1 MLTAEFILLAAL
13 WGASFLFMRLGA
25 ADFGAIPTAG
35 LRVGLA
41 SLFLLPVFLKPNVRT
56 DFRRHGG
63 PILFLGIFNSG
74 IPSALFAFAVMH
86 VNTGLTAVLNATV
99 PLSGA
104 AVAWLWLGDRPG
116 GSRMA
121 GLAIGFAGV
130 LMLVAGTS
138 GLGTVTI
145 GQAAGA
151 SSWISLLAMLAALA
165 ATLCY
170 GFAASF
176 TKRHLQGVHPLATAT
191 GSQIGATL
199 ALALPAWWWWP
210 RTAPGQ
216 DAWAAIGSVALL
228 CTAIAYI
235 LFFRIIDR
243 AGPAKALTVTFL
255 VPVFALGYGALF
267 LGERITGWMVFCAL
281 VIMAGTTLS
290 SGLVS
295 WRAKG
300 YT

>member
-1 MLTAEFILLAAL
+1 MLAAEFILLAAL

-25 ADFGAIPTAG
+25 ADFGPIPTAG

-41 SLFLLPVFLKPNVRT
+41 ALFLLPAFLIPKVWA
-56 DFRRHGG
+56 DFRRHTG
-63 PILFLGIFNSG
+63 PILFVGIFNSG
-74 IPSALFAFAVMH
+74 VPFALFAFAVMH
-86 VNTGLTAVLNATV
+86 VSTGLTSILNATV

-116 GSRMA
+116 GSRLA

-130 LMLVAGTS
+130 LMLVAGKS
-138 GLGTVTI
+138 GLGAT

-151 SSWISLLAMLAALA
+151 SPWIGLLAMAAALA

-210 RTAPGQ
+210 RAAPGQ
-216 DAWAAIGSVALL
+216 DAWAAIGAVALL

-255 VPVFALGYGALF
+255 VPVFALAYGALF
-267 LGERITGWMVFCAL
+267 LGEHITGWMVFCGL
-281 VIMAGTTLS
+281 VIMGGTALS
-290 SGLVS
+290 TGLVS
-295 WRAKG
+295 WRAG
-300 YT
+300 ARA

>member
-1 MLTAEFILLAAL
+1 MLAAEFILLAAL

-25 ADFGAIPTAG
+25 ADFGPIPTAG

-41 SLFLLPVFLKPNVRT
+41 ALFLLPAFLIPKVWA
-56 DFRRHGG
+56 DFRRHTG
-63 PILFLGIFNSG
+63 PILFVGTFNSG
-74 IPSALFAFAVMH
+74 VPFALFAFAVMH
-86 VNTGLTAVLNATV
+86 VSTGLTSILNATV

-116 GSRMA
+116 GSRLA

-130 LMLVAGTS
+130 LMLVAGKS
-138 GLGTVTI
+138 GLGAT

-151 SSWISLLAMLAALA
+151 SPWIGLLAMAAALA

-191 GSQIGATL
+191 GSQIGAAL
-199 ALALPAWWWWP
+199 ALALPTWWWWP
-210 RTAPGQ
+210 PAAPGL
-216 DAWAAIGSVALL
+216 DAWAAIGAVALL
-228 CTAIAYI
+228 CTSIAYI
-235 LFFRIIDR
+235 LFFRIIER

-255 VPVFALGYGALF
+255 IPVFALAYGALF
-267 LGERITGWMVFCAL
+267 LGEQITAWMVFCGL
-281 VIMAGTTLS
+281 VIMGGTALS
-290 SGLVS
+290 TGLVS
-295 WRAKG
+295 WRAG
-300 YT
+300 ARA